1 MASRGQF
8 STRTGFILAAAGS
21 AVGLGNI
28 WGFPTNAAENGGGA
42 FVLMYF
48 ILAFCLA
55 YPVLMAELIIGR
67 HAQANMVTALGSI
80 SNSHQSRVIGRLS
93 GMFGIIAASLIL
105 SFYSIVAG
113 WMIAYMA
120 EPLIN
125 SLGLAETGKWLTE
138 FSTTR
143 NIVFCAIFM
152 AVTTLLISLG
162 VEKGIE
168 RWSTRLMPTLLILL
182 LGLIA
187 YVLLQDGATEGLK
200 LYLMPDFSQITKPT
214 LILSALG
221 QAFFSLSLG
230 VGTMLIYGSYMQK
243 NENLPKTG
251 AIVTLVDTSIAFLAG
266 LLILPAMF
274 VAKRNGIDIQD
285 ADGSL
290 IAGPDLIFQVLP
302 SLFESMGEIGLL
314 ISFMFFSLMVIAAL
328 TSSISML
335 EVPVAFTIEKTG
347 YGRKPVSL
355 AVSLLIFVISLV
367 IITHFDRLFGLVITL
382 TTEYMQ
388 PLLGLMLCIFA
399 GWVWHRDKLLSE
411 LKQGHENIENSLFWK
426 IWPGYV
432 RFICPLLIIA
442 IFAQPLFGAA
452 TG

>member
-8 STRTGFILAAAGS
+8 SSRTGFILAAAGS

-67 HAQANMVTALGSI
+67 HAQANMVTALGSL
-80 SNSHQSRVIGRLS
+80 SNSRFSKTIGHLS
-93 GMFGIIAASLIL
+93 GIFGVIAASLIL

-113 WMIAYMA
+113 WMIAYMI
-120 EPLIN
+120 EPLLS
-125 SLGLAETGKWLTE
+125 SLGLTETANWLIT
-138 FSTTR
+138 SGTTR
-143 NIVFCAIFM
+143 NILFCAIFM

-162 VEKGIE
+162 VEQGIE
-168 RWSTRLMPTLLILL
+168 RWSTRLMPTLLAIM
-182 LGLIA
+182 LGLIV
-187 YVLLQDGATEGLK
+187 YVLLQPGAMEGLR
-200 LYLMPDFSQITKPT
+200 LFLVPDFSQITQPT

-243 NENLPKTG
+243 TENLPKTG

-274 VAKRNGIDIQD
+274 VARRNGIDIHS

-302 SLFESMGEIGLL
+302 SLFDSMGEIGLL
-314 ISFMFFSLMVIAAL
+314 VGFMFFSLMVIAAL

-347 YGRKPVSL
+347 FGRKPLSL
-355 AVSLLIFVISLV
+355 AVSLIIFLVSLV
-367 IITHFDRLFGLVITL
+367 IITNFDRLFGLVISL

-411 LKQGHENIENSLFWK
+411 LKQGHETIEQSLFWK
-426 IWPGYV
+426 IWPSYV
-432 RFICPLLIIA
+432 RFVCPLLIIA
-442 IFAQPLFGAA
+442 IFAQPLFTSG
-452 TG
+452 